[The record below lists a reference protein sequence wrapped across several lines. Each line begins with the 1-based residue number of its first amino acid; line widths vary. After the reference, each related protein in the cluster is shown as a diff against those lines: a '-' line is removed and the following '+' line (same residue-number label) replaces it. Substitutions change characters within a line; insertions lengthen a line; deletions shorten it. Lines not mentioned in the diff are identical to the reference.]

1 MLKEMQASGLDSADS
16 GGGAGAGDEEEFSKM
31 LMGMME
37 QLTNKEILYEPMKEL
52 HDKFP
57 AWMERSRGKVGE
69 EDWKRYEVQ
78 RGLVGEIVERFERKG
93 YSDADAG
100 DREFIVERMQKVS
113 FFPSSFPDCGNC
125 DGHVLMVGGGVVD
138 ASCGESA
145 TGFGGRYEGCSGGSG
160 RLGFGLCAAMTGY
173 WMILVPVYCL

>member
-1 MLKEMQASGLDSADS
+1 MLKEMQATGLDPAD
-16 GGGAGAGDEEEFSKM
+16 GAGPGDEEEFSKM

-57 AWMERSRGKVGE
+57 AWMERSRGKVAE

-93 YSDADAG
+93 YSDANVG
-100 DREFIVERMQKVS
+100 DREYIVERMQKVS
-113 FFPSSFPDCGNC
+113 IFLLLIPPFLGCGCC
-125 DGHVLMVGGGVVD
+125 DGDGLTVGR
-138 ASCGESA
+138 A
-145 TGFGGRYEGCSGGSG
+145 
-160 RLGFGLCAAMTGY
+160 L
-173 WMILVPVYCL
+173 